1 MKPQHLFL
9 FIFLLIGFKSHSQKV
24 FYTSN
29 PKEANYKI
37 FISKNEY
44 EANWIILKT
53 NWIKNVKRG
62 VWFEVNYKNEA
73 DLIVYVVNEKYLA
86 DKVVFF
92 TEYESKIKY

>member
-44 EANWIILKT
+44 EANWIVVKT
-53 NWIKNVKRG
+53 N
-62 VWFEVNYKNEA
+62 
-73 DLIVYVVNEKYLA
+73 
-86 DKVVFF
+86 
-92 TEYESKIKY
+92 

>member
-9 FIFLLIGFKSHSQKV
+9 FIFILIGFKSHSQKV

-44 EANWIILKT
+44 EANWIVFGLKLI
-53 NWIKNVKRG
+53 IKMK
-62 VWFEVNYKNEA
+62 
-73 DLIVYVVNEKYLA
+73 LI
-86 DKVVFF
+86 
-92 TEYESKIKY
+92 